1 MKLGETKISK
11 KLTCYS
17 LLAVSRVLECEE
29 EQATVLAKPLSFVV
43 SGVDGNGHLWFNT
56 ILYKSKF
63 CEENHLDYQFLQT
76 SSSPLKREGKVC
88 SWWRNNS
95 FVFAQWNKTIWP
107 SGQTWGKDQ
116 HCPYPGE
123 ASFHSDSFILILT
136 LLFLFCS
143 FPSLYSF
150 ILLTYLSSSSQSIFW
165 IIGILHFFKHLTFN
179 RIHALHM
186 NVSSKKMVNSLWPAF
201 PPTNPS
207 F

>member
-1 MKLGETKISK
+1 MKLGEMKISK

-88 SWWRNNS
+88 SRWRNNS

-143 FPSLYSF
+143 FPSLYPFNLPLKFKPKHILDYWNTSF
-150 ILLTYLSSSSQSIFW
+150 
-165 IIGILHFFKHLTFN
+165 FFKHLTCN